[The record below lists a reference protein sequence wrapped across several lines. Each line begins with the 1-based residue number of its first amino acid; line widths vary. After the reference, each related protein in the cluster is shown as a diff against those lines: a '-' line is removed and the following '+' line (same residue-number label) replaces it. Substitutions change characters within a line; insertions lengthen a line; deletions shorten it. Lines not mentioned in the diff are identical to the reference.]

1 MHSDSDSECTLHT
14 GLRVSVMTS
23 SREAWYGRTRLKG
36 TTRTG
41 ILLPR
46 RAYLNK
52 KTEFSWF
59 EVTIYSTNRKEI
71 KHNLIYSSGNELT
84 DNFCLTLS
92 DYKSTDLHLHLCLC
106 VVWVW
111 LGHSCVS
118 DRVPV
123 IASVSATAIVGS
135 CARSICQCAFFAHLP
150 SVIWMAAFEKSAKV
164 GFY

>member
-23 SREAWYGRTRLKG
+23 VREAWYGRTRLEG

-52 KTEFSWF
+52 KTGFSWF
-59 EVTIYSTNRKEI
+59 EMTIYSTNHKEI
-71 KHNLIYSSGNELT
+71 KHNLIYSSGIDLT
-84 DNFCLTLS
+84 ANICLTLS

-111 LGHSCVS
+111 LGHICVT
-118 DRVPV
+118 DR
-123 IASVSATAIVGS
+123 ASFSAYVSATPILGR
-135 CARSICQCAFFAHLP
+135 CAPSMCRFTFLAHLP
-150 SVIWMAAFEKSAKV
+150 SVIWMA
-164 GFY
+164 G